1 MDRTS
6 TSPTSG
12 PREDQPQ
19 AWVNLSLPAVARH
32 VLVIRR
38 RRMRR
43 AVAAVEGR
51 LRGRRDRFAR
61 EWRALRHK
69 LEQHL
74 AKERTWMRG
83 DPVPSGRV
91 ASANQEHEFLQD
103 RLTSWQAG
111 LEAEGDRCAARWAT
125 WSASS
130 RSRFIA
136 NRCYSFRAC
145 GRVANLSG
153 HRSRPVGSPFREREW
168 FKAKRAGK

>member
-111 LEAEGDRCAARWAT
+111 LEAEGDALRGAVGDLVREFEEQVYCEQVLLFPRLRACREPFRAPQ
-125 WSASS
+125 SS
-130 RSRFIA
+130 RRISI
-136 NRCYSFRAC
+136 
-145 GRVANLSG
+145 SG
-153 HRSRPVGSPFREREW
+153 KGMV
-168 FKAKRAGK
+168 